1 MATKTNKAHIAHLST
16 DKKLLPLLQTV
27 EPYEL
32 KKRKN
37 VCLRLCASIMSQQ
50 LSTRVAEVIFKRFLE
65 LYDGNEPTAQQ
76 IVDMPFD
83 KLRAIGLS
91 NAKVG
96 YVQNVAKYILEHKA
110 DD

>member
-1 MATKTNKAHIAHLST
+1 MPAKSKTAHLEHLSK
-16 DKKLLPLLQTV
+16 DKKLAPLLQTV
-27 EPYEL
+27 KPYEL

-65 LYDGNEPTAQQ
+65 LYDGNEPTPQQ
-76 IVDMPFD
+76 IIYTPFD
-83 KLRAIGLS
+83 RLRAIGLS

-96 YVQNVAKYILEHKA
+96 YVQNVSRYML
-110 DD
+110 